1 MIRPIRAIATALQD
15 EMSGVVPCTDSA
27 CPEHGDEDL
36 DVLVRHAF
44 RQEAVSHDAKHVWTR
59 LSRRVRGPF
68 GALAIEEPAM
78 RGDTMP
84 VISEAPSRDDSR
96 PDSMR
101 HSLFRTAEATF
112 SMR

>member
-15 EMSGVVPCTDSA
+15 EMSDVAACPDCA

-36 DVLVRHAF
+36 EVLVRHAF
-44 RQEAVSHDAKHVWTR
+44 RQEPVSHDAKHVWTR

-68 GALAIEEPAM
+68 GALAIEEPAL
-78 RGDTMP
+78 RGDAMP
-84 VISEAPSRDDSR
+84 VSSEASGPADSR

>member
-1 MIRPIRAIATALQD
+1 MIPRIRVIASAIQEEFAVDAPEQEELCAVSED
-15 EMSGVVPCTDSA
+15 SG
-27 CPEHGDEDL
+27 L
-36 DVLVRHAF
+36 DYLVRHAIQ
-44 RQEAVSHDAKHVWTR
+44 QELSSHDGEHVWHR

-68 GALAIEEPAM
+68 GSMAIEEPAM
-78 RGDTMP
+78 RGRTMP
-84 VISEAPSRDDSR
+84 IPGESAQQTESR

>member
-15 EMSGVVPCTDSA
+15 EISDVAVCPDCA

-36 DVLVRHAF
+36 EVLVRHAF
-44 RQEAVSHDAKHVWTR
+44 RQEPVSHDAKHVWTR

-84 VISEAPSRDDSR
+84 VISEAPDMADSR